1 MVAGVIVTDSPSR
14 SLNKSWTRLLS
25 VILDNQQRERRQRVM
40 AAGDKNEA
48 LATKPATATTRRNT
62 KKEPINRSKLGPDY
76 IAPDGGHG
84 WFVALAAGCSNVSDN
99 Y

>member
-1 MVAGVIVTDSPSR
+1 M
-14 SLNKSWTRLLS
+14 
-25 VILDNQQRERRQRVM
+25 M

-62 KKEPINRSKLGPDY
+62 KKEAINRSKLGPDY

-84 WFVALAAGCSNVSDN
+84 WFVALAAGCSNVSTIISIVGFELESFIQRSLIIICLVNDV
-99 Y
+99 